1 MILVLGVMIST
12 AASVTAGFA
21 GGGWFLI
28 QSAILNAEGNWSA
41 GGGGEG
47 GVGGSSTFV
56 AGPSS
61 SS

>member
-1 MILVLGVMIST
+1 MIST

-21 GGGWFLI
+21 GAGWFLI
-28 QSAILNAEGNWSA
+28 QSAILSAEGNRSA

-56 AGPSS
+56 AGSS
-61 SS
+61 SSS